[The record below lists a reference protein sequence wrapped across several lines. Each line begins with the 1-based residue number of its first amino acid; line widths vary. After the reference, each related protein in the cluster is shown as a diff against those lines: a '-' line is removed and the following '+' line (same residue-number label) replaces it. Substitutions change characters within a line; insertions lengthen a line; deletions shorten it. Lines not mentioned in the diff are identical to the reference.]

1 MCLKGTE
8 KEKNIALCP
17 NNIQQILTLF
27 IRLIYLYLSSET
39 NLMMDKYLKIYS
51 ETNQQWLIECYS
63 ADDKERWDRF
73 VRRSK
78 NSTFLLQ
85 RDYMDY
91 HAGRFCDCSL
101 LIYCNKKLTAL
112 LPGNL
117 SDDCFYS
124 HQGLTYG
131 GMLLAPSTTLQQAES
146 AFQAALRHL
155 RDTCGATS
163 LIYRA
168 IPHIYHRYPAEE
180 DLYILHRLGA
190 TLTARS
196 ISSVIPLDER
206 LPFRT
211 LRRRQ
216 LKKAQA
222 CVLTIVEDND
232 FAAFWPILDA
242 NLHERYHVTPV
253 HSLEEITRLHRSFP
267 RQISLFR
274 VCDGAETLAGC
285 VIYETDEVAHVQYI
299 AASARGKKCGAL
311 DLLFHQLIYTRY
323 ANKRYF
329 DFGISTEQGG
339 QQLNEGLLFQKEG
352 FGARAIMYDVYKLK
366 L

>member
-1 MCLKGTE
+1 
-8 KEKNIALCP
+8 
-17 NNIQQILTLF
+17 
-27 IRLIYLYLSSET
+27 
-39 NLMMDKYLKIYS
+39 MDKYLNIDND
-51 ETNQQWLIECYS
+51 TNRQWHIVRYP
-63 ADDKERWDRF
+63 AADKERWDRF

-78 NSTFLLQ
+78 NGTFLLQ

-91 HAGRFCDCSL
+91 HADRYCDCSL
-101 LIYCNKKLTAL
+101 LIYCHQKLIAL

-117 SDDCFYS
+117 SDHCFYS

-131 GMLLAPSTTLQQAES
+131 GLLLAPSATLQQAEC
-146 AFQAALRHL
+146 ALRTALDYLH
-155 RDTCGATS
+155 DECGARS
-163 LIYRA
+163 FVYRA
-168 IPHIYHRYPAEE
+168 VPHIYHRYPAEE

-196 ISSVIPLDER
+196 VSSVIPLDER

-222 CVLTIVEDND
+222 CAFTLVEDDD
-232 FAAFWPILDA
+232 FAAFWPILEE
-242 NLHERYHVTPV
+242 NLQERYHVSPV
-253 HSLEEITRLHRSFP
+253 HSLGEITRLHRSFP
-267 RQISLFR
+267 RHISLFR
-274 VCDGAETLAGC
+274 ICDGADTLAGC
-285 VIYETDEVAHVQYI
+285 VVYETDEVAHVQYI

-311 DLLFHQLIYTRY
+311 DLLFHRLIYTRY
-323 ANKRYF
+323 AHKRYF

-339 QQLNEGLLFQKEG
+339 QVLNEGLLFQKEG
-352 FGARAIMYDVYKLK
+352 FGARAITYDVYELK